1 MTPEPG
7 PAAPVP
13 PRTVTVS
20 FEAGGTGP
28 APLTWSQQYYLAE
41 TDAARPHGRSLAIT
55 RLYPLRPG
63 VREEQTTAALRALT
77 ERYETLR
84 TRVTRTTPPTQQA
97 HHQGSLE
104 VTVHEIAASAGT
116 APPTPHDIRATA
128 DAVLADIARRPFDV
142 AEEWPLRAALV
153 VVGGRPRF
161 LALAFSHVA
170 VDAYALLPVSAFL
183 VERCALADPVAR
195 TAPGSGAEGPQ
206 PRELAEAEASG
217 AGDRAARRALLHA
230 ERVLRRMP
238 ATPVGAGR
246 PGTGERF
253 RFLRRRSAALDLA
266 VGALAARTGES
277 PAAVLAAAVLALDAA
292 DTGERYAAVQLISAN
307 RLRPETA
314 NAVVPCS
321 QPVLCCADTEGAS
334 FPELVRRTAAASLRA
349 YAAGPCPPAALAELR
364 AAVERERGVRLDGV
378 ATLNYRPRATALPI
392 RETDVDELRR
402 AAADAE
408 TEWVDSAMLW
418 QSAHYLSADVDG
430 SGVRLLLQI
439 DTDVRSPGWAER
451 RLADL
456 EALLCAAA
464 ADPAADRMPVGHG

>member
-13 PRTVTVS
+13 PRTVTVP

-63 VREEQTTAALRALT
+63 VSEEQATSAVRDLM

-84 TRVTRTTPPTQQA
+84 SRVIRSSPPGQQVYQ
-97 HHQGSLE
+97 QGELR
-104 VTVHEIAASAGT
+104 VAVHDVAAPG
-116 APPTPHDIRATA
+116 IQVLA
-128 DAVLADIARRPFDV
+128 DAVLADLARRPFDV
-142 AEEWPLRAALV
+142 TEEWPVRAALV
-153 VVGGRPRF
+153 GVGGRPRF

-170 VDAYALLPVSAFL
+170 VDAYALLPVGAFL
-183 VERCALADPVAR
+183 VERCARADPVAR
-195 TAPGSGAEGPQ
+195 TLPGAGAKGSQ
-206 PRELAEAEASG
+206 PRELAEAEASE

-238 ATPVGAGR
+238 ATSVRGGR
-246 PGTGERF
+246 PRTGERF

-277 PAAVLAAAVLALDAA
+277 AAAVLAAAVLALDAA

-307 RLRPETA
+307 RLRPETVD
-314 NAVVPCS
+314 AVVPCS
-321 QPVLCCADTEGAS
+321 QPVLCCADTEDAS

-378 ATLNYRPRATALPI
+378 PTLNYRPRATALPV
-392 RETDVDELRR
+392 RETDAEELRR
-402 AAADAE
+402 AAADTE

-418 QSAHYLSADVDG
+418 RSAHYLSVDADG
-430 SGVRLLLQI
+430 TGVRLLLQI
-439 DTDVRSPGWAER
+439 DTEIRSPGWAER

-464 ADPAADRMPVGHG
+464 TDTRMTRIRRAR